1 MSSPLTIDASVFV
14 SAFSP
19 AEAAYGDSK
28 AFMMRVRDASA
39 PVIVPTLVL
48 PEVAAAIS
56 RGQGKPELGIA
67 FALELVNFPNLV
79 LVDVD
84 QGTAK
89 LAAETAAHH
98 RLRGSDAVYAAVAL
112 RFGSLLVTLDQ
123 EQGERLKGV
132 LTVCSP
138 AQVFEDLEKRT

>member
-1 MSSPLTIDASVFV
+1 MTSPVTIDASVFV

-19 AEAAYGDSK
+19 AEAAQRDSK
-28 AFMMRVRDASA
+28 TFMTRVRETSA

-67 FALELVNFPNLV
+67 FALELVNFPNLI

-84 QGTAK
+84 ESLAK
-89 LAAETAAHH
+89 LAVETAAHH

-112 RFGSLLVTLDQ
+112 RFSSLLVTLDT
-123 EQGERLKGV
+123 EQRECLKDV
-132 LTVCSP
+132 LTVYFP
-138 AQVFEDLEKRT
+138 AQALEKL

>member
-1 MSSPLTIDASVFV
+1 MNFSVTIDASVFV

-19 AEAAYGDSK
+19 VEKAHRDSK
-28 AFMMRVRDASA
+28 AFMTRVRKVSA
-39 PVIVPTLVL
+39 PIIVPTLVL
-48 PEVAAAIS
+48 PEIAAAIS

-67 FALELVNFPNLV
+67 FALELINFPHLV

-84 QGTAK
+84 EDTAK

-112 RFGSLLVTLDQ
+112 RFGSLLVTLDH
-123 EQGERLKGV
+123 EQAERLNEV
-132 LTVCSP
+132 LSMHSP
-138 AQVFEDLEKRT
+138 TQALEKLQ

>member
-1 MSSPLTIDASVFV
+1 MNSLVTIDASVFV
-14 SAFSP
+14 SAFST
-19 AEAAYGDSK
+19 AESAHRVSK

-79 LVDVD
+79 LIDVD
-84 QGTAK
+84 EDMAK
-89 LAAETAAHH
+89 MAAETAAHH

-112 RFGSLLVTLDQ
+112 RFGSLLVTLDSNQ
-123 EQGERLKGV
+123 RERLKEV
-132 LTVCSP
+132 LFVSTP
-138 AQVFEDLEKRT
+138 TQALEKL

>member
-1 MSSPLTIDASVFV
+1 MNSPLTIDASVFV

-19 AEAAYGDSK
+19 AEVAHGDSK
-28 AFMMRVRDASA
+28 AFMTKVREASA

-48 PEVAAAIS
+48 PEIAAAIA

-67 FALELVNFPNLV
+67 FALELINFPNLV

-84 QGTAK
+84 ESTAK

-112 RFGSLLVTLDQ
+112 RFGSTLVTLDS
-123 EQGERLKGV
+123 EQGERLKEV
-132 LTVCSP
+132 LSVYSP
-138 AQVFEDLEKRT
+138 TQVLEMM

>member
-1 MSSPLTIDASVFV
+1 MSSPVTIDASVFV

-19 AEAAYGDSK
+19 AEAAHRDSK
-28 AFMMRVRDASA
+28 TFMTRVRETSA
-39 PVIVPTLVL
+39 PVIIPTLVL

-67 FALELVNFPNLV
+67 FALELVNFPNLI

-84 QGTAK
+84 KGMAK

-112 RFGSLLVTLDQ
+112 RFGSLLVTLDF
-123 EQGERLKGV
+123 EQSERLKDV
-132 LTVCSP
+132 LSMHSP
-138 AQVFEDLEKRT
+138 TQVLEVLKSP

>member
-1 MSSPLTIDASVFV
+1 MNSPLTIDASVFV

-19 AEAAYGDSK
+19 AEAAHGDSK

-56 RGQGKPELGIA
+56 RGQGKPELGTA

-79 LVDVD
+79 LVNVD
-84 QGTAK
+84 EGLAK
-89 LAAETAAHH
+89 LATETAAHH

-112 RFGSLLVTLDQ
+112 RFDSLLVTLDT
-123 EQGERLKGV
+123 EQGERLKEV
-132 LTVCSP
+132 LSVYSP
-138 AQVFEDLEKRT
+138 SQALERL

>member
-1 MSSPLTIDASVFV
+1 MNSPVTIDASVFV

-19 AEAAYGDSK
+19 AESAHQDSK
-28 AFMMRVRDASA
+28 TFMAKVRDATT

-84 QGTAK
+84 GGLAK

-98 RLRGSDAVYAAVAL
+98 RLRGSDSVYAAVAL
-112 RFGSLLVTLDQ
+112 RFGSLLVTLDS
-123 EQGERLKGV
+123 EQGERLKDV
-132 LTVCSP
+132 LSVHSP
-138 AQVFEDLEKRT
+138 AQTLEKLQ

>member
-1 MSSPLTIDASVFV
+1 MSSPVTIDASVFV

-19 AEAAYGDSK
+19 AEAAHRDSK
-28 AFMMRVRDASA
+28 TFMTRVRETSA
-39 PVIVPTLVL
+39 PVIIPTLVL

-67 FALELVNFPNLV
+67 FALELVHFPNLI

-84 QGTAK
+84 ESLAK
-89 LAAETAAHH
+89 LAVETAAHH

-112 RFGSLLVTLDQ
+112 RFSSLLVTLDL
-123 EQGERLKGV
+123 EQSERLKDV
-132 LTVCSP
+132 LSVHSST
-138 AQVFEDLEKRT
+138 QVLEVLKRP

>member
-1 MSSPLTIDASVFV
+1 MNSPVTIDASVFV

-19 AEAAYGDSK
+19 AETAHGDSK
-28 AFMMRVRDASA
+28 AFMTKVRDVSA

-48 PEVAAAIS
+48 PEIAAAIS
-56 RGQGKPELGIA
+56 CGQGKPELGIA
-67 FALELVNFPNLV
+67 FALQLVNFPNLV

-84 QGTAK
+84 EGTAK

-123 EQGERLKGV
+123 EQGERLKDV
-132 LTVCSP
+132 LSVQSP
-138 AQVFEDLEKRT
+138 IQAL

>member
-1 MSSPLTIDASVFV
+1 MNSPVTIDASVFV

-19 AEAAYGDSK
+19 AEKAYGDSK
-28 AFMMRVRDASA
+28 AFMTRVRDSSA

-84 QGTAK
+84 QGTAR

-123 EQGERLKGV
+123 EQSERLKDV
-132 LTVCSP
+132 LSVRSP
-138 AQVFEDLEKRT
+138 TQVLEKL